1 MGFLGATFWWM
12 TWNDDLYNTHPQNHQ
27 VFDVVCHLSLL
38 VSDVGKFNFFNFC
51 SLNCTGTVPMLSRE
65 LSHDRLATVFSC
77 ISFSTLNAC
86 LGKKKHLFL
95 IHTLGGETSWNYST
109 RTCTPRAFM
118 LPIFF
123 WQNSSYGVMAPKTQ
137 PDLHINNAILTL
149 GYLVYLYMCVYIY
162 SLIVGGFN
170 PLETY

>member
-38 VSDVGKFNFFNFC
+38 VSDVGKFNSFNFC

-65 LSHDRLATVFSC
+65 LSHDRLGTEFSC

-86 LGKKKHLFL
+86 LGKKHLFPF
-95 IHTLGGETSWNYST
+95 TLWEGKHPGTIQQEHARRGRLCSPFFSDKTAPMASWPQKLN
-109 RTCTPRAFM
+109 
-118 LPIFF
+118 PI
-123 WQNSSYGVMAPKTQ
+123 S
-137 PDLHINNAILTL
+137 I
-149 GYLVYLYMCVYIY
+149 
-162 SLIVGGFN
+162 
-170 PLETY
+170 